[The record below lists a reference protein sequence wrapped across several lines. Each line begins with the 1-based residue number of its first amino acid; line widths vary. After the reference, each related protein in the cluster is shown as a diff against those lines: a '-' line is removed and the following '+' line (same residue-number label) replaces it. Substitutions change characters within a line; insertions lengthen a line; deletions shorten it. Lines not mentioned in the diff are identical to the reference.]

1 MKKAF
6 AILGYDHC
14 IRMPNLGPPH
24 GKERRKEGRHESGA
38 LGLKGLQDVVC
49 CFGSHVAHVAPWP
62 LISSS
67 PLYCNVT
74 LKCSCWMP
82 KQCWCSSERSL
93 HFCQF
98 LFSLRSWSPF
108 LINIFL
114 QIGNNKWAIKRMW
127 ESPKLN
133 NFEMRNLGKRRSYY

>member
-1 MKKAF
+1 VKKAF

-74 LKCSCWMP
+74 LKCSC
-82 KQCWCSSERSL
+82 
-93 HFCQF
+93 
-98 LFSLRSWSPF
+98 
-108 LINIFL
+108 
-114 QIGNNKWAIKRMW
+114 
-127 ESPKLN
+127 
-133 NFEMRNLGKRRSYY
+133 